1 MANLLILKRRIQ
13 TAQNV
18 SKTTRALQM
27 ISASKL
33 KRAQEAAL
41 MGRPYVEKLTDV
53 AQSVALGVE
62 KENSH
67 KYMKQNGS
75 DKNLVVVISPDKG
88 LCGSLVTNLSREIIL
103 NTQKDSSFVT
113 FGRKVELNLAKLG
126 KEIIAAFPFGTTLPS
141 FDVVYPIVNLIDE
154 NYLNNKVGNVSILY
168 TNFQSVFTQKAI
180 IKTLLPIQL
189 PREDKKEENM
199 LFEPDLISL
208 LPSILRHFIEMSI
221 YQSILESYASEQ
233 SARMIAMKNAT
244 DNANDIIKELKLDYN
259 KGRQEKITN
268 EILDIGG
275 ATFALQNEE

>member
-168 TNFQSVFTQKAI
+168 TNFQSVFTQKAM

-199 LFEPDLISL
+199 LFEPDLTSL

-244 DNANDIIKELKLDYN
+244 DNANDIIRELKLDYN